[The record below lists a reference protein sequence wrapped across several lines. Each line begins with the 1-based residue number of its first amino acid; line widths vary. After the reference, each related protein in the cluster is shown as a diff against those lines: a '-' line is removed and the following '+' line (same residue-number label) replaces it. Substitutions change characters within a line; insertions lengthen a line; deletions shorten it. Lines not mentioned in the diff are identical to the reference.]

1 MQQTRRGER
10 KGGRKRKKE
19 KVETPEEMAY
29 RLFHSRSSTPTTA
42 IFLQVLPGKLEIR
55 GSLTRGNRGKIDR
68 LADTMARERG
78 GGRIELMKKSCAIVR
93 GRWRGT
99 IDFYNFFFVD
109 SYLSKNI
116 GKMSIHLFNILIRWF
131 ILKMIYN

>member
-55 GSLTRGNRGKIDR
+55 GSLTHGNRGKIDR

-116 GKMSIHLFNILIRWF
+116 GKMSIHLFNILIR
-131 ILKMIYN
+131 

>member
-10 KGGRKRKKE
+10 KEGRKRKKE

-99 IDFYNFFFVD
+99 IDFYNFFF
-109 SYLSKNI
+109 LW
-116 GKMSIHLFNILIRWF
+116 ILIYRKILERCPF
-131 ILKMIYN
+131 ICLTY

>member
-1 MQQTRRGER
+1 MARRKKRE
-10 KGGRKRKKE
+10 KRKRKKE

-99 IDFYNFFFVD
+99 IDFYNFF
-109 SYLSKNI
+109 LW
-116 GKMSIHLFNILIRWF
+116 ILIYRKILERCPF
-131 ILKMIYN
+131 IYLTY

>member
-93 GRWRGT
+93 GRWRRT
-99 IDFYNFFFVD
+99 IDFYNFF
-109 SYLSKNI
+109 LW
-116 GKMSIHLFNILIRWF
+116 ILIYRKILERCPF
-131 ILKMIYN
+131 ICLTY

>member
-29 RLFHSRSSTPTTA
+29 RLFHSRSSTPTTT

-99 IDFYNFFFVD
+99 IDFYNFFF
-109 SYLSKNI
+109 LW
-116 GKMSIHLFNILIRWF
+116 ILIYRKILERCPF
-131 ILKMIYN
+131 ICLTY

>member
-42 IFLQVLPGKLEIR
+42 IFLQVLPRKLEIR

-68 LADTMARERG
+68 LARERG

-93 GRWRGT
+93 RRWRGT
-99 IDFYNFFFVD
+99 IDFYNFF
-109 SYLSKNI
+109 LW
-116 GKMSIHLFNILIRWF
+116 ILIYRKILERCPF
-131 ILKMIYN
+131 ICLTY